1 MTLKS
6 IGDREKCKGE
16 RVQGETKAASARE
29 IEKWDRKR
37 EMKGRDTPF
46 PLLHMRKCFPQHHLL
61 FESKRRGWGCSYIL
75 FIHLPLLHRSYSY
88 ITTHTAIASEKWPKR
103 SDCRPQRSPCGVK
116 HGFNNSKPKA
126 LELEKVTKHDP
137 TENVCDQT
145 PRTQITTLLGWLE
158 YI

>member
-1 MTLKS
+1 MGWPSKASETERNAKANECK
-6 IGDREKCKGE
+6 EKQRP
-16 RVQGETKAASARE
+16 RVQERLRGET
-29 IEKWDRKR
+29 EKERWRA
-37 EMKGRDTPF
+37 ET
-46 PLLHMRKCFPQHHLL
+46 HLFHYSTWVSVFHSIICSL
-61 FESKRRGWGCSYIL
+61 SKRRGWGCSYIL

-126 LELEKVTKHDP
+126 LEHETVTKHDP

-145 PRTQITTLLGWLE
+145 PELKLQHFWVD
-158 YI
+158 